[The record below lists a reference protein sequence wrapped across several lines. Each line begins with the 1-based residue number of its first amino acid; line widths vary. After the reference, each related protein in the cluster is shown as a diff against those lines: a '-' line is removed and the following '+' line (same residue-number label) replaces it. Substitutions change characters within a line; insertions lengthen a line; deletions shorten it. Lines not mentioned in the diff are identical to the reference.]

1 MPGKRSAPALCLTFL
16 LLLTSG
22 MNRAAAGESVPKEVT
37 EAAVEKAIATVY
49 PALVQ
54 IHVLALQYDSGRER
68 KFQAAGSGAIIS
80 PEGHVVTNHHV
91 AGKCAAIKCVLS
103 TKEELNATLVGTDPL
118 ADIAV
123 VKLDLSSRPAGAA
136 PLAVARFGDAEA
148 LKVGDPVLA
157 MGCPLALSQSV
168 TRGIVSNKDMMIP
181 RMLSD
186 SGVHLEME
194 GEDVGSLVK
203 WLGHDAQIF
212 PGNSG
217 GPLVNLRGEI
227 VGVNEIGL
235 GLGGAIPSEIAKM
248 VAQELI
254 GSGRVRRAFIGAEFQ
269 PELKAS
275 AGGPVHGVLV
285 SSVIPGAPAER
296 AGFLPGD
303 VVLAVDG
310 QPVQARFQQELPS
323 FTKLIL
329 SKPVDKPIEFKVS
342 RGNKELSLTVQTE
355 LRDDAKGKD
364 TEAKEWGL
372 TIRRLSVMEAKELHR
387 PDQKGVLVG
396 SVRPGGPSD
405 QAQPPLQPR
414 DILVE
419 AGGKPVSDLEG
430 FLKVTA
436 EITQGKTEPVPTLVA
451 FERRA
456 ERGLT
461 LVEVGIRVPQEPPAE
476 VAKAWLPVATQ
487 VLSRKLATALNLKGK
502 KGVRIT
508 QVYPDTVAQEAG
520 FKAGDI
526 LTHID
531 ELPIEAS
538 EPQDSQVFETML
550 RAYKA
555 GAKAEFT
562 VIRGAQTLKVSSA
575 LIGAPKE
582 ERELRTYEDVAFEF
596 KSRDITFLDRIK
608 HSWKKEEAGAL
619 VTQADYGGWAA
630 VGGLRADDLIQ
641 AVDGQRVAETRDL
654 ENLLAKVHQTQ
665 PKQIVFL
672 VRRGIHTH
680 FVELEPKWP
689 EKK

>member
-1 MPGKRSAPALCLTFL
+1 LARTGV
-16 LLLTSG
+16 
-22 MNRAAAGESVPKEVT
+22 AAEREQT
-37 EAAVEKAIATVY
+37 EAAIEKAIATVY

-54 IHVLALQYDSGRER
+54 IHVLALEYDGGRER
-68 KFQAAGSGAIIS
+68 KFEAAGSGAIIT

-91 AGKCAAIKCVLS
+91 AGKVAAIKCVLS
-103 TKEELNATLVGTDPL
+103 TKEEINATLVGTDPL

-136 PLAVARFGDAEA
+136 PLAVARFGDSEA

-181 RMLSD
+181 QHR
-186 SGVHLEME
+186 GKLEME

-227 VGVNEIGL
+227 VGVNEIGM
-235 GLGGAIPSEIAKM
+235 GLGGAIPSEIAKA
-248 VAQELI
+248 VALELI
-254 GSGRVRRAFIGAEFQ
+254 ANGHVRRAFIGAEFQ
-269 PELKAS
+269 PQLKSALAS
-275 AGGPVHGVLV
+275 PVHGVLV
-285 SSVIPGAPAER
+285 SGVIPGAPAAA
-296 AGFLPGD
+296 AGLQAGD

-310 QPVQARFQQELPS
+310 QPVQARFQQELPA
-323 FTKLIL
+323 FIKLIL
-329 SKPVDKPIEFKVS
+329 GKTVGKAIEFKLM
-342 RGNKELSLTVQTE
+342 RANKELTLSVVPE
-355 LRDDAKGKD
+355 LRDEAKGKD
-364 TEAKEWGL
+364 AEAKEWGL
-372 TIRRLSVMEAKELHR
+372 TVRRLSVIEAKELRR

-396 SVRPGGPSD
+396 SVRPGGPAD
-405 QAQPPLQPR
+405 QAQPAIVAK
-414 DILVE
+414 DIIVE
-419 AGGKPVSDLEG
+419 VGGKPVQDLDA
-430 FLKVTA
+430 FKKVTA
-436 EITQGKTEPVPTLVA
+436 AITEGKTEPVPTLVA

-461 LVEVGIRVPQEPPAE
+461 LVEIGIRKPQEPPAE
-476 VAKAWLPVATQ
+476 VEKAWLPVATQ
-487 VLSRKLATALNLKGK
+487 VLSRKLATALDLKGK

-520 FKAGDI
+520 FQAGDI

-531 ELPIEAS
+531 EQAIEAS

-562 VIRGAQTLKVSSA
+562 VIRGGKTLKVASK
-575 LIGAPKE
+575 LVGAPKA
-582 ERELRTYEDVAFEF
+582 ERELRTYEDIAFEF
-596 KSRDITFLDRIK
+596 KARDITFLDRIQNRWNK
-608 HSWKKEEAGAL
+608 DEAGAL
-619 VTQADYGGWAA
+619 VTQADHGGWAA
-630 VGGLRADDLIQ
+630 VGGLRAEDLIQ
-641 AVDGQRVAETRDL
+641 AVNGQRVADVKDL
-654 ENLLAKVHQTQ
+654 ETLLAKIHQAQ
-665 PKQIVFL
+665 PKEITFF
-672 VRRGIHTH
+672 VRRGIHTS